1 MSTFLLTAIA
11 MLAFAANSLLCRL
24 ALAAGLI
31 DAGSFTLIRL
41 FSGAVTL
48 IVIMLFR
55 GNWRRQIPTTRFS
68 VFAGVALFGYAA
80 LFSFAYVKLAAGT
93 GALLLF
99 GAVQL
104 TLLALY
110 WWQGQQ
116 FKILERVGIAVS
128 LLGFAWLMLPSAT
141 RPDVWSAFLMVLSG
155 ICWAGFTA
163 LGKQAPT
170 PSSGITWGFITASI
184 FGLLL
189 SPLLLESIHVTLQG
203 VMLAVASG
211 AIASGCGYVLWYQ
224 VMQKLTLLQ
233 AAVSQLSVPAIAL
246 ALGAALLSE
255 PLTTHSI
262 ITSAI
267 ILGGIALVFLSRSQ
281 KPTKTPAS

>member
-1 MSTFLLTAIA
+1 M
-11 MLAFAANSLLCRL
+11 
-24 ALAAGLI
+24 G
-31 DAGSFTLIRL
+31 
-41 FSGAVTL
+41 
-48 IVIMLFR
+48 
-55 GNWRRQIPTTRFS
+55 
-68 VFAGVALFGYAA
+68 
-80 LFSFAYVKLAAGT
+80 
-93 GALLLF
+93 
-99 GAVQL
+99 
-104 TLLALY
+104 
-110 WWQGQQ
+110 
-116 FKILERVGIAVS
+116 RVY
-128 LLGFAWLMLPSAT
+128 
-141 RPDVWSAFLMVLSG
+141 R
-155 ICWAGFTA
+155 

-203 VMLAVASG
+203 VMLAVVSG

-246 ALGAALLSE
+246 VLGSALLSE

-281 KPTKTPAS
+281 KPTKTPASQ